1 MSSWPVVA
9 LLLYISVLLFQ
20 DHELHKKIDHEMKM
34 RDGSMKMLA
43 AAKHTPQQLEA
54 AKSLH
59 TSNCRMVAYMEYLQ
73 KRKSEHISNGSTYVT
88 LSHKGNSVCF
98 QSSEG

>member
-1 MSSWPVVA
+1 MFCTYTYC
-9 LLLYISVLLFQ
+9 LQ

-54 AKSLH
+54 AKALH
-59 TSNCRMVAYMEYLQ
+59 TSNCRMVAYMEHLQ
-73 KRKSEHISNGSTYVT
+73 QRNTETAAPHH
-88 LSHKGNSVCF
+88 L
-98 QSSEG
+98 